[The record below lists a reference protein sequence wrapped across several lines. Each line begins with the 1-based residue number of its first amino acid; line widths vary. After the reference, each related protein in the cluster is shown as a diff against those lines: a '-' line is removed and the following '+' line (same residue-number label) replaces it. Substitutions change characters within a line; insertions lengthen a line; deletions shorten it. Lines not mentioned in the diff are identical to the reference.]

1 MKILVTGGYGFIGS
15 NLINLLLNNPD
26 YIVLNIDKLSH
37 GSNLKNLEKHQENNH
52 HLFKELDLCN
62 SKELLNE
69 FHSFAPDAVIHLAA
83 QSHVDRSI
91 MDPTD
96 FIQSNIIGTFNLL
109 EASRD
114 YLKIE
119 DKKEFRFLHVSTD
132 EVFGDLS
139 SNGKPFKED
148 NNYLPSSPYS
158 ASKASSDHLVRA
170 WNRTYGLPILISN
183 CSNNYGPFQHFEKMI
198 PQIISCCL
206 SAKKIPIY
214 GDGSQIRDWLF
225 VEDHVQALHSIVIKG
240 SIGESYNIG
249 GNNEISN
256 IELVRKIC
264 SVLDEKIT
272 QKPHNISSF
281 NELIS
286 FVKDR
291 PGHDQRYAIDSSKIM
306 SELNWRPNHSFDE
319 GILKTINWYLANK
332 SYL

>member
-15 NLINLLLNNPD
+15 NLINLLLKKPD
-26 YIVLNIDKLSH
+26 YKVLNIDKLTH
-37 GSNLKNLEKHQENNH
+37 GSNLKNLEKHQENDH

-62 SKELLNE
+62 SRELLDE

-91 MDPTD
+91 LDPTD

-114 YLKIE
+114 YLRKE
-119 DKKEFRFLHVSTD
+119 YKKEFRFLHVSTD

-139 SNGKPFKED
+139 INGKPFKED

-170 WNRTYGLPILISN
+170 WNRTYGLPVLISN
-183 CSNNYGPFQHFEKMI
+183 CSNNYGPFQYFEKMI
-198 PQIISCCL
+198 PKIISCCL
-206 SAKKIPIY
+206 SSKKIPIY

-225 VEDHVQALHSIVIKG
+225 VEDHIQALHSILIKG

-264 SVLDEKIT
+264 LILDEEIT
-272 QKPHNISSF
+272 QKPKNINSF
-281 NELIS
+281 SELIS

-306 SELNWRPNHSFDE
+306 SELNWKPSHSFDE
-319 GILKTINWYLANK
+319 GILKTIKWYLTNRN
-332 SYL
+332 YL